1 MLAGCMVRRR
11 WRRVAALALLVG
23 VVGAVVL
30 SSAAG
35 ARRSSTALARFNRA
49 TRSADLQIL
58 VGSLGLPTPMQLAA
72 MARVQGVDAFAALH
86 VFAVVVPRAPNLSA
100 IAAATDSK
108 FASVVDRA
116 RFVAGRAANPSAVNE
131 ITIGESLAAQAH
143 LRVGDSLEEVSYT
156 LAQIR
161 ASFTTNGNPQGA
173 PAGPRLALRIVG
185 ITRRPLDLGDRGA
198 NGGVL
203 VETPAF
209 YRTYVRRIGGY
220 GTVFRIRTHNGSP
233 DYPRIVAQ
241 TKRIF
246 PNAIFVN
253 VSPLGVENNGAQD
266 AINVLTAALW
276 VFAAVVAIAGAVT
289 VALILGREA
298 SLANVDDA
306 TLRALGLTRLQR
318 TALVA
323 CPSLVIAGASALVAT
338 LGAVLASPLF
348 PLGVAGRADP
358 NRGVQYDWQ
367 VLLLGFA
374 AIIAV
379 VVSIG
384 IVTGYLSVRRSMLD
398 LEDGRRRR
406 RPSRVVEVASA
417 IGLGLSVTNGLRM
430 ALEPGRGRTAVPV
443 RSAVVGAVI
452 GILGVSAVLTF
463 AASVQHLATTPR
475 LYGWT
480 ADYAA
485 ADNNNTGTTCGR
497 RDYGL
502 THTPGITAV
511 AAVCTSPIQLDGRT
525 VTGFGFEPLRG
536 NIEPEVIQGR
546 APSRPDEIALG
557 TTTLNALHKK
567 IGDEVTA
574 VGPHTTHVYRIVGR
588 VVVPELGSVQPLADS
603 ATLTDPGLEHVLD
616 PTTASRYLLISFA
629 VHTNR
634 NPIEQ
639 RIATN
644 SALASP
650 TGPTVPP
657 EINRLR
663 HINWF
668 PVTIAIILASLALA
682 AVGHALITGVRRRSR
697 DLAVLKTLGF
707 TRHQLRATVAWQATT
722 NAALGLIIGIPTG
735 IALGHL
741 LWTQVADNLGV
752 PPTTTLP
759 IGAILLTIPAVLL
772 LVNMLAFPPARRA
785 ARTQPAIA
793 FRTE

>member
-1 MLAGCMVRRR
+1 LDAMT
-11 WRRVAALALLVG
+11 RVH
-23 VVGAVVL
+23 
-30 SSAAG
+30 
-35 ARRSSTALARFNRA
+35 
-49 TRSADLQIL
+49 
-58 VGSLGLPTPMQLAA
+58 
-72 MARVQGVDAFAALH
+72 GVDAFAALH
-86 VFAVVVPRAPNLSA
+86 GFAIVVPRAPNLSA
-100 IAAATDSK
+100 IAAATDPK
-108 FASVVDRA
+108 FANAVDRA
-116 RFVAGRAANPSAVNE
+116 RIVAGRSANPAAVDE
-131 ITIGESLAAQAH
+131 ITIGESLAAQSH
-143 LRVGDSLEEVSYT
+143 LRVGDSLDEVSYT
-156 LAQIR
+156 PAQIR
-161 ASFTTNGNPQGA
+161 VSFATNGNPGA

-185 ITRRPLDLGDRGA
+185 ITLRPLDLGDRGA

-203 VETPAF
+203 IETPAF
-209 YRTYVRRIGGY
+209 YRAYVRRIGAY
-220 GTVFRIRTHNGSP
+220 GTVFRIRTHDGSA
-233 DYPRIVAQ
+233 DYPGIVTQ

-246 PNAIFVN
+246 PKALFVN

-276 VFAAVVAIAGAVT
+276 VFAAVVAVAGAVT

-306 TLRALGLTRLQR
+306 TLRALGLTRPQR

-323 CPSLVIAGASALVAT
+323 CPSLVIAGASAFIALV
-338 LGAVLASPLF
+338 GAVLMSPLF

-358 NRGVQYDWQ
+358 NRGVQYDWH

-374 AIIAV
+374 AIVAV

-384 IVTGYLSVRRSMLD
+384 IVTAYLSVRRSLLD
-398 LEDGRRRR
+398 VDVGRRR
-406 RPSRVVEVASA
+406 RPSPVVEVASA
-417 IGLGLSVTNGLRM
+417 TGLGLSVTNGLRM

-452 GILGVSAVLTF
+452 GILGVTAVLTF
-463 AASVQHLATTPR
+463 AASVRHLASKPR

-485 ADNNNTGTTCGR
+485 SDNNNAGTTCGR

-502 THTPGITAV
+502 THTPGIAAV

-525 VTGFGFEPLRG
+525 VTGFGFESLRG
-536 NIEPEVIQGR
+536 NIEPEIIQGR
-546 APSRPDEIALG
+546 APSQPGEIALG
-557 TTTLNALHKK
+557 TTTLNGLHKK

-588 VVVPELGSVQPLADS
+588 VVVPELGSVQPLADG
-603 ATLTDPGLEHVLD
+603 ATLTDPGLERVLD
-616 PTTASRYLLISFA
+616 PTYLSRYLLMSFA
-629 VHTNR
+629 AHTDPK
-634 NPIEQ
+634 PIEH

-644 SALASP
+644 SALASA

-657 EINRLR
+657 EVNRLR

-668 PVTIAIILASLALA
+668 PTIIAIILATLALA

-722 NAALGLIIGIPTG
+722 HAALGLIIGIPAG

-741 LWTQVADNLGV
+741 LWTRVADNLGV
-752 PPTTTLP
+752 PPTTTVP
-759 IGAILLTIPAVLL
+759 IVGVLLTIPAVLL

-785 ARTQPAIA
+785 ARTQPAAA